1 MTELSSHMDTIE
13 DALAD
18 GNVEL
23 ASSTLVGAFGEH
35 PNAAELN
42 VLKAEIALEEEDYE
56 GSLSLC
62 DEALKSVEDLEWKAR
77 AFSCKGYA
85 SFYNDDFENAR
96 TYFNAAVGYDAD
108 LLNAITGRAMVHE
121 HLGFDNAAMLDLDRV
136 IDADDQDGQP
146 FAIRG
151 AIQVRLGNIEIAE
164 GDLHH
169 AVQMDPEDE
178 ESRLNLARIHALHQR
193 TGPAME
199 ALGWLVDNG
208 ELAEC
213 VAPGAI
219 LRSQLSLLSM
229 ANEAALE
236 DAERAIS
243 FIPDEPWGYLQ
254 AAASII
260 AHGVDGGKAI
270 ALLKQ
275 AESKVSNPRDLPD
288 LWSLRASAYEIM
300 GKEER
305 AKALRLDTEGSARL
319 PGYVYGFLN
328 PVQNIPINPNKPVDV
343 RALLD
348 DLFGEAKRAPEGYEG
363 VIRQILEQ
371 LPEIVKQH
379 PGVGTLNIDLPEA
392 PGMIGGKRQL
402 VLNVNQNA

>member
-1 MTELSSHMDTIE
+1 MTELASHIDAIE

-18 GNVEL
+18 GNVDL
-23 ASSTLVGAFGEH
+23 ANTALTGAFEAF
-35 PNAAELN
+35 PNAGELN
-42 VLKAEIALEEEDYE
+42 VLKAEVALEEEQYVN
-56 GSLSLC
+56 SITIC
-62 DEALKSVEDLEWKAR
+62 NQALESVEDSEWKAR
-77 AFSCKGYA
+77 AHSCKGYA
-85 SFYNDDFENAR
+85 SFYNDDFQNAR
-96 TYFNAAVGYDAD
+96 TYFNEAIGCDTE
-108 LLNAITGRAMVHE
+108 LLNAITGRAIVHE
-121 HLGFDNAAMLDLDRV
+121 HLGFYNAAMLDLDRV
-136 IDADDQDGQP
+136 IEADDQDGQP

-178 ESRLNLARIHALHQR
+178 ESRLNLGRIHALHQR
-193 TGPAME
+193 TSPAME

-219 LRSQLSLLSM
+219 LRSQLSLLSN

-236 DAERAIS
+236 DAEKAIS

-300 GKEER
+300 GKADR
-305 AKALRLDTEGSARL
+305 ASELRKDAEGSSRL

-328 PVQNIPINPNKPVDV
+328 PVQNIPINPNKPVDI

-348 DLFGEAKRAPEGYEG
+348 DLFGEASKAPEGYEN
-363 VIRQILEQ
+363 VIREIVRQ
-371 LPEIVKQH
+371 LPDIVKQH
-379 PGVGTLNIDLPEA
+379 PNAGTLHIDLPEA
-392 PGMIGGKRQL
+392 PGMVGGKRQL
-402 VLNVNQNA
+402 VLNVNQQS